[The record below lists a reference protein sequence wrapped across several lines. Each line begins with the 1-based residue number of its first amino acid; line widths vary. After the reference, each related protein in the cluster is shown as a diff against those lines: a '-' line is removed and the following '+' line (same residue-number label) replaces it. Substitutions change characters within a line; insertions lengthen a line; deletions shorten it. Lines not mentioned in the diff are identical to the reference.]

1 MGEILIVNAESVRA
15 ARQKLVGG
23 CKRDEVIADI
33 KSMIEIKQTLLWR
46 ADAGTCCG
54 SLCNIATSLSREIAI
69 MEKVLNAL
77 DKDDNAESVRLLEE
91 YEQLLSS
98 KGENGKLGVC

>member
-1 MGEILIVNAESVRA
+1 
-15 ARQKLVGG
+15 
-23 CKRDEVIADI
+23 
-33 KSMIEIKQTLLWR
+33 
-46 ADAGTCCG
+46 
-54 SLCNIATSLSREIAI
+54 

>member
-54 SLCNIATSLSREIAI
+54 SLCKKSLLW
-69 MEKVLNAL
+69 K
-77 DKDDNAESVRLLEE
+77 KF
-91 YEQLLSS
+91 
-98 KGENGKLGVC
+98 

>member
-33 KSMIEIKQTLLWR
+33 KSMIEIMQYCYFVVTR
-46 ADAGTCCG
+46 
-54 SLCNIATSLSREIAI
+54 NR
-69 MEKVLNAL
+69 
-77 DKDDNAESVRLLEE
+77 
-91 YEQLLSS
+91 YY
-98 KGENGKLGVC
+98 GKSFECSG